1 MSKLNNLS
9 NKSLKFISLFV
20 IYFLSLVFLLTLG
33 PPNQNS
39 IYVLDVLSNIVIILI
54 SLMTLLC
61 LYTFLNIKTFD
72 TIRSNVYSIGDYIM
86 SAVVSIA
93 SAMSLILLHVIIFK
107 DM

>member
-72 TIRSNVYSIGDYIM
+72 TIRNNVYSIGNYIM
-86 SAVVSIA
+86 SAVISIA
-93 SAMSLILLHVIIFK
+93 LAMSIILSHSIMFK
-107 DM
+107 DI